1 MIVKYASTAAVG
13 IGGTDSWRRG
23 GRLNRRADAGSSL
36 AITQPSENSKNS
48 VPVAGD
54 GAAHTSTASAN
65 LIARK
70 VRRGDQV
77 RSGALLL
84 ASGRRGGTVRRRFI
98 VMMGVQRVA
107 ACSVYEECLEA
118 GELVSARL

>member
-1 MIVKYASTAAVG
+1 MAMRATSEAS
-13 IGGTDSWRRG
+13 R
-23 GRLNRRADAGSSL
+23 
-36 AITQPSENSKNS
+36 KS
-48 VPVAGD
+48 VPVAGE

-107 ACSVYEECLEA
+107 ACSVCEECLEA